1 MGRTWQLLAVACL
14 LGVAGC
20 GEAGDPAADVVQG
33 GEGVTVETGTPAEG
47 APAAAESA
55 PAELPPEID
64 IIPTN
69 E

>member
-1 MGRTWQLLAVACL
+1 MRRTWQLLAVAGL
-14 LGVAGC
+14 LGVVGC
-20 GEAGDPAADVVQG
+20 GEAGEPADAVQG
-33 GEGVTVETGTPAEG
+33 GEGVTVETGTP

-64 IIPTN
+64 VIPTN

>member
-1 MGRTWQLLAVACL
+1 MGRTWQLLAVASL
-14 LGVAGC
+14 LGVVGC
-20 GEAGDPAADVVQG
+20 GEAGEPAADVVQG
-33 GEGVTVETGTPAEG
+33 GEGVTVETPTEG

-64 IIPTN
+64 VIPTN

>member
-14 LGVAGC
+14 LGVVGC
-20 GEAGDPAADVVQG
+20 GEPGEPEADAVQG
-33 GEGVTVETGTPAEG
+33 GEGVTVETGTPP
-47 APAAAESA
+47 PAAAESA

-64 IIPTN
+64 VIPTN

>member
-1 MGRTWQLLAVACL
+1 
-14 LGVAGC
+14 
-20 GEAGDPAADVVQG
+20 VVQG
-33 GEGVTVETGTPAEG
+33 GEGVTVETGTP

-64 IIPTN
+64 VIPTN

>member
-1 MGRTWQLLAVACL
+1 MASL
-14 LGVAGC
+14 LGVVGC
-20 GEAGDPAADVVQG
+20 GEPAVEG
-33 GEGVTVETGTPAEG
+33 GEGVTVETGTPG

-64 IIPTN
+64 VIPTN